1 MLMRPFF
8 GKQLAFALQL
18 SIDKASSMQRC
29 IPSAGLP
36 TGIHVLVS
44 MDKDTMIDAT
54 NVTHAVQ
61 LSVAPVFFL
70 TAVAGMISA
79 VAGRLA
85 RIIDRARIVEDRVRA
100 STDEE
105 FIDRGLRE
113 LNYLR
118 TRGRIANGSIGLLTL
133 CGFLIGLTIVL
144 LFVGQAWS
152 AQGQHIAVVSF
163 LAGVASFIAALGC
176 FMWETVLATD
186 LLNFNVLETGR
197 KMRH

>member
-1 MLMRPFF
+1 MIDPSSVTHSV
-8 GKQLAFALQL
+8 QLA
-18 SIDKASSMQRC
+18 
-29 IPSAGLP
+29 
-36 TGIHVLVS
+36 
-44 MDKDTMIDAT
+44 
-54 NVTHAVQ
+54 
-61 LSVAPVFFL
+61 VAPVFFL

-85 RIIDRARIVEDRVRA
+85 RIIDRARVMEERVRS

-118 TRGRIANGSIGLLTL
+118 TRGRIANWSIGLLTL
-133 CGFLIGLTIVL
+133 CGFLIGLTIVF
-144 LFVGQAWS
+144 LFVGQAWV
-152 AQGQHIAVVSF
+152 AEQGNQVAVFSF
-163 LAGVASFIAALGC
+163 LAGVVSFIAALGC